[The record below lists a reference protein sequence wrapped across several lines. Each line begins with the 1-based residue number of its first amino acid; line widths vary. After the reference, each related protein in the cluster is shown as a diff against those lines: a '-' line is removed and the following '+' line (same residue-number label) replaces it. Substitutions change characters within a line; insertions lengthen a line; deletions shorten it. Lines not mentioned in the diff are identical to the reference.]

1 MKVAV
6 PSAKQVP
13 LLGQAAEVQT
23 VCKPCSAT
31 IPETELARSPTTNL
45 FVLNQLGFLSGG
57 GNAFAPSD
65 EPYALPNHL
74 ARDPFL

>member
-13 LLGQAAEVQT
+13 LLGQAAELQT

-31 IPETELARSPTTNL
+31 IPNTELARSPMANL
-45 FVLNQLGFLSGG
+45 LILNQLGFLSG
-57 GNAFAPSD
+57 
-65 EPYALPNHL
+65 
-74 ARDPFL
+74 